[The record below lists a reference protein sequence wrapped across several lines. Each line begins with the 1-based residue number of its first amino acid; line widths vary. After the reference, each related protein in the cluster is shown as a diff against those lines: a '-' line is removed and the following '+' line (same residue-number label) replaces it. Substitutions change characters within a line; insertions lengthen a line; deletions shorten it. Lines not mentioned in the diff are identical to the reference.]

1 MSDTSPRTSPSP
13 SALRV
18 SKLSQ
23 TAENSFELRPEAET
37 LAQIA
42 AALDLSNLRKL
53 SFTGRVVPAGKSDW
67 RLEARLGATVVQPCV
82 VTLEPV
88 TTRIDTDITRQFVR
102 DYEMP
107 DDEEVEMPDDDT
119 TEPLGAWIDPQAV
132 MIEALTLEVPQY
144 PRKGEAEL
152 GQMVYTKPGE
162 APMSDAD
169 ARPFAGLAGLKDQL
183 QSPDSAPSAAES
195 KAKDA
200 KAKKDDNSE

>member
-1 MSDTSPRTSPSP
+1 MSETSSRTPPSS

-23 TAENSFELRPEAET
+23 NAENAFDLRPSAET

-53 SFTGRVVPAGKSDW
+53 SFTGRVVPSGTSDW
-67 RLEARLGATVVQPCV
+67 RLEGRLGATVVQPCV
-82 VTLEPV
+82 VTLDPV
-88 TTRIDTDITRQFVR
+88 TTRIDTDVTRTYMR

-107 DDEEVEMPDDDT
+107 DEEEVEMPEDDT
-119 TEPLGAWIDPQAV
+119 TEKLGAWIDPEAV
-132 MIEALTLEVPQY
+132 MIEALTLEVPEY

-162 APMSDAD
+162 EPMRDED
-169 ARPFAGLAGLKDQL
+169 ARPFAGLAGLKQQL
-183 QSPDSAPSAAES
+183 QSQDDAE
-195 KAKDA
+195 AETPATPAD
-200 KAKKDDNSE
+200 KDDPKE